1 MKIELF
7 RFRSENGIF
16 KFLDEF
22 NKKKNAKNILT
33 FLTSMIFLI
42 NIYSLKITDINNI
55 SLPNVISQI
64 LSVNLMLSN
73 IYHLVN
79 SELSL
84 SKMDSF
90 REELKL
96 KKNFFSKIWFIFNI
110 YEVGYL
116 PYEIGTFLFLM
127 YLNKGGSTNE
137 LKRRENII
145 FLARNIPFYL
155 ILIFK
160 NNKLLNN
167 NNFKDLFE
175 FCHSLLGIIMMC
187 KYRFE
192 RFPDYTPEL

>member
-1 MKIELF
+1 
-7 RFRSENGIF
+7 
-16 KFLDEF
+16 
-22 NKKKNAKNILT
+22 
-33 FLTSMIFLI
+33 MIFLI

-96 KKNFFSKIWFIFNI
+96 KKS
-110 YEVGYL
+110 L
-116 PYEIGTFLFLM
+116 
-127 YLNKGGSTNE
+127 
-137 LKRRENII
+137 
-145 FLARNIPFYL
+145 
-155 ILIFK
+155 
-160 NNKLLNN
+160 KLLYY
-167 NNFKDLFE
+167 NNFKDFFE

-192 RFPDYTPEL
+192 RFPDYTHGPPRNAILGLIFILF